1 MTPCAGF
8 VCSWRSHNNL
18 CTGAPV
24 MKIMRHILLHHLYMV
39 YPPVSFPV
47 ASMHSEDYMS
57 ITQPAFEHLTAQ
69 GSAQLQTY
77 AHRHHHRE
85 RLNFVAEIKVAQKQ
99 GARTCSKQP
108 TRQPKQTSTNQQT
121 HGRAERLVARQALHL
136 HCALSVESSRPQ
148 TLESGRAR
156 PRSKGHTMRPSPI
169 VVDCNPLSTSKQPVN
184 HRTAISWGTEHATYP
199 SRTNQ
204 KRRARIESQAWPQS
218 LTSTSSKPS
227 PTRA

>member
-1 MTPCAGF
+1 MTTC
-8 VCSWRSHNNL
+8 
-18 CTGAPV
+18 APV

-39 YPPVSFPV
+39 FPPVSFPV

-99 GARTCSKQP
+99 GARTCGKQP

-148 TLESGRAR
+148 NTRIWTCAPSVKGAYNATFAHCGGLQSTLHFQAAR
-156 PRSKGHTMRPSPI
+156 
-169 VVDCNPLSTSKQPVN
+169 
-184 HRTAISWGTEHATYP
+184 
-199 SRTNQ
+199 
-204 KRRARIESQAWPQS
+204 
-218 LTSTSSKPS
+218 
-227 PTRA
+227 